1 MEFRILGPIEVVD
14 AGAGLS
20 LGGRNQ
26 RTLLALLLLNVD
38 EVVSSDRVIA
48 ALWGEAP
55 PRTALTSVHNAVS
68 RLRKL
73 LGPERLVTRP
83 PGYELR
89 LRDDVFD
96 VQRARELA
104 DKARAAEPEER
115 VKLLHEAEQLWRGP
129 PLAGFEYDE
138 FAQTAIAQLDE
149 LRLGIVEERID
160 AELELGDHAHVLGE
174 LEALVA
180 EHPQRERLRGQLM
193 LALYR
198 SGRQA
203 DALHAYQE
211 ARRSLLEDLGIE
223 PGPALHRL
231 HSAILR
237 QERSLEGMFARAGPE
252 DELEGVA
259 AALLAGRL
267 VPILGS
273 EVGEL
278 ARQLAE
284 RFQFPADEGVEL
296 TRIAQ
301 FAALMKGSGPLY
313 DELHELVAS
322 RAAAPTSIH
331 RLFAALPA
339 VLRERGAPQQL
350 ILTTSYDLALEEAF
364 LAEGE
369 EFDVVSYLAA
379 GPNRGKFCHLGPG
392 MSAHVIDVPNTY
404 ATELDFEKRPVILKL
419 HGGIDADSD
428 RSWESFVITE
438 DDYIDY
444 LPQSEFATAVPV
456 GLAARLRRSHFLFL
470 GYRMRDWNLRLV
482 LNRLWAGAP
491 VTYRS
496 WAVAPSVGP
505 MERAFWRSRDV
516 DFVDAPLEEY
526 VDSLALHLG
535 VGIGATQ

>member
-1 MEFRILGPIEVVD
+1 VEFRILGPIEVVD

-20 LGGRNQ
+20 LGGHNQ

-38 EVVSSDRVIA
+38 EVVSSDRAID
-48 ALWGEAP
+48 ALWGDTP

-68 RLRKL
+68 GLRKL
-73 LGPERLVTRP
+73 LGPERLVTRS

-89 LRDDVFD
+89 LQDDVLD
-96 VQRARELA
+96 VQRARQLA
-104 DKARAAEPEER
+104 DKARAAEAGER

-129 PLAGFEYDE
+129 PLADFEYDE

-149 LRLGIVEERID
+149 LRLGIVEDRID
-160 AELELGDHAHVLGE
+160 AELEVGEHVQVLGE
-174 LEALVA
+174 LDALVA

-237 QERSLEGMFARAGPE
+237 QERSLEGPVARAGPE
-252 DELEGVA
+252 DELEGAA

-267 VPILGS
+267 VPVLGS

-284 RFQFPADEGVEL
+284 KFQFPADEGREL

-301 FAALMKGSGPLY
+301 FATLMKGSGPLY
-313 DELHELVAS
+313 DELHDLVAS

-331 RLFAALPA
+331 RFFAALPA
-339 VLRERGAPQQL
+339 LLRERGAPQQL
-350 ILTTSYDLALEEAF
+350 ILTTSYDLALEEVF
-364 LAEGE
+364 LAAGE
-369 EFDVVSYLAA
+369 EFDVVSYLAV
-379 GPNRGKFCHLGPG
+379 GPNRGRFCHTGPG
-392 MSAHVIDVPNTY
+392 RSAHVIDVPNTY
-404 ATELDFEKRPVILKL
+404 ATELDFAKRPVILKL
-419 HGGIDADSD
+419 HGGIDPDPD

-444 LPQSEFATAVPV
+444 LPQSELATAVPV

-470 GYRMRDWNLRLV
+470 GYRMHDWNLRLV
-482 LNRLWAGAP
+482 LSRLWAGAP

-496 WAVAPSVGP
+496 WAVGPSPGP

-516 DFVDAPLEEY
+516 DLIDAPLEQY
-526 VDSLALHLG
+526 IDSLALHLG
-535 VGIGATQ
+535 VGIGAAQ